1 MGRTDYDMTAS
12 YLLSQNFSLSQLV
25 FSETA
30 VRKGI
35 ANDPTPEQIV
45 NLTELAMALERV
57 VQLLGFPITIH
68 SAFRSAKL
76 NAAIGGSP
84 RSAHMDGYAC
94 DFTCGQFGS
103 PLEVCKA
110 IAGSDI
116 PFDQVI
122 AEGTWV
128 HFSISPALRKETLTA
143 HFDSGK
149 VTYSTGLV

>member
-1 MGRTDYDMTAS
+1 MQ
-12 YLLSQNFSLSQLV
+12 LSNSFTLEALC

-35 ANDPTPEQIV
+35 ANDPTPEQIA

-84 RSAHMDGYAC
+84 RSAHMDGYAADLVC
-94 DFTCGQFGS
+94 PEFGS

-116 PFDQVI
+116 PYDQCI
-122 AEGTWV
+122 YEGAWC
-128 HFSISPALRKETLTA
+128 HFSVAPALRKETLTA
-143 HFDSGK
+143 HFDAGK
-149 VTYSTGLV
+149 VTYSTGLT

>member
-1 MGRTDYDMTAS
+1 MTAS
-12 YLLSQNFSLSQLV
+12 YLLSQNFSLSSLT
-25 FSETA
+25 FSETG
-30 VRKGI
+30 VRRGI
-35 ANDPTPEQIV
+35 DNTPNAEQIV

-57 VQLLGFPITIH
+57 QLLLGFPITVH

-116 PFDQVI
+116 PFDQCI
-122 AEGTWV
+122 YEGAGNSGGWC
-128 HFSISPALRKETLTA
+128 HFSIAPALRKETLTA
-143 HFDSGK
+143 HFDGGK
-149 VTYSTGLV
+149 VSYSTGIV